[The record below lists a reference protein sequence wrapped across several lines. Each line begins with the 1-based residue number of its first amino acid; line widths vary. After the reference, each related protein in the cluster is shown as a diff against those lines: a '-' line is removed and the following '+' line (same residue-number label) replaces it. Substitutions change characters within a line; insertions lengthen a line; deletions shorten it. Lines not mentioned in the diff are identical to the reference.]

1 MLIRERLQIMLLM
14 LGLFDCMKKKHYL
27 KKAER
32 KYHIFLIFVNM
43 QKYHIFC
50 KTKIKENIIFPIISD
65 IFRNKSIG
73 QDFDNTKLT
82 R

>member
-32 KYHIFLIFVNM
+32 KYHIFLILVNM

-50 KTKIKENIIFPIISD
+50 KTKIK
-65 IFRNKSIG
+65 
-73 QDFDNTKLT
+73 
-82 R
+82 

>member
-1 MLIRERLQIMLLM
+1 
-14 LGLFDCMKKKHYL
+14 
-27 KKAER
+27 
-32 KYHIFLIFVNM
+32 M

-50 KTKIKENIIFPIISD
+50 KTKIKENIIFAIISD

-73 QDFDNTKLT
+73 QDFDNTKLI